1 MAYKIDPDK
10 DELLSSFGYQIFG
23 FYPSMANIVPVADQE
38 VNAAIR
44 AGQYSPTITEANYAP
59 IGYNLK
65 FSYTLLDHPDIL
77 QPVWRK
83 AFVNNQLHIKYR
95 NIK

>member
-1 MAYKIDPDK
+1 MPWPTRLIQTRMNCCHHPAIRFF
-10 DELLSSFGYQIFG
+10 E

-38 VNAAIR
+38 VNATIR
-44 AGQYSPTITEANYAP
+44 AGQYSLTITEANYAL

-77 QPVWRK
+77 QPV
-83 AFVNNQLHIKYR
+83 
-95 NIK
+95 